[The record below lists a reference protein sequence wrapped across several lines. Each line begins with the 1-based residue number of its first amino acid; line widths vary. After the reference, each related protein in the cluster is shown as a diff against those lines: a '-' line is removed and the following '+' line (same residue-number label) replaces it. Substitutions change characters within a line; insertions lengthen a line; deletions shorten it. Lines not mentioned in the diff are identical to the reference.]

1 MPHPTVLTGARVQ
14 LVPLE
19 REHIP
24 HLLSVGQQAPGEFDL
39 TSTPVTQEETAP
51 YYDEVLANRE
61 RGTAYPFT
69 VLLQSSAEVIGLT
82 RFNAMDFRNR
92 NLEIGYTW
100 YRSDQFGT
108 ATNTE
113 CKLLM
118 LTFAF
123 EQLGMHRVSLRTDVL
138 NVRSRKAIEALGAK
152 FEGVMRRH
160 MLARGGRV
168 RDTALYAITD
178 QDWPEVKVHIQERLR
193 RKLTAAG

>member
-1 MPHPTVLTGARVQ
+1 MGSMSPDTNHALPTSMPHPTVLTGERVR

-24 HLLSVGQQAPGEFDL
+24 DLLSVGQQAPGEFDL
-39 TSTPVTQEETAP
+39 TSTPVTPDETAP

-69 VLLQSSAEVIGLT
+69 VLLSATDEVIGLT

-92 NLEIGYTW
+92 GTEIGYTW

-123 EQLGMHRVSLRTDVL
+123 EELGLYRVSLRTDVL
-138 NVRSRKAIEALGAK
+138 NVRS
-152 FEGVMRRH
+152 
-160 MLARGGRV
+160 
-168 RDTALYAITD
+168 
-178 QDWPEVKVHIQERLR
+178 
-193 RKLTAAG
+193 